1 METWTEPEVP
11 RVSKRGGRVF
21 TFNLMVSDS
30 EVKKNKI
37 FSSSDKW
44 IPELEKSA
52 DMHIAVEI

>member
-11 RVSKRGGRVF
+11 RVSKGGGRVF

-30 EVKKNKI
+30 EVTKNKI